1 MFRVHSDGQ
10 QQLSRGAEVHVADAF
25 AVRTAEDGQR
35 LLAHGVPHVDRGGRS
50 CAETS
55 ECLSPL
61 QPQAASARPQ
71 RDKLRQRHRGVGAA
85 DRHPENQTLFHR
97 HAKALA
103 PHLFNPSVRVRKARR
118 HKSLRL
124 VLEYFNY
131 SLNKSNEFSLRRA
144 SNMQQK
150 HHIDRSSRK
159 IQQTNISPSEMS
171 HFNHLMW

>member
-1 MFRVHSDGQ
+1 MDSVCLPMASHTWI
-10 QQLSRGAEVHVADAF
+10 E
-25 AVRTAEDGQR
+25 
-35 LLAHGVPHVDRGGRS
+35 GVVPAWRR
-50 CAETS
+50 S

-61 QPQAASARPQ
+61 QPQVASARPQ

-103 PHLFNPSVRVRKARR
+103 PHLFNPARIERSKARR

-159 IQQTNISPSEMS
+159 IQQTNISSSEMS
-171 HFNHLMW
+171 HFTHLMW

>member
-1 MFRVHSDGQ
+1 MDSVCLPMASHTWI
-10 QQLSRGAEVHVADAF
+10 E
-25 AVRTAEDGQR
+25 
-35 LLAHGVPHVDRGGRS
+35 GVVPARRR
-50 CAETS
+50 S

-85 DRHPENQTLFHR
+85 DRHPENQALFHR

-103 PHLFNPSVRVRKARR
+103 PHLFNLSVRVRKARR